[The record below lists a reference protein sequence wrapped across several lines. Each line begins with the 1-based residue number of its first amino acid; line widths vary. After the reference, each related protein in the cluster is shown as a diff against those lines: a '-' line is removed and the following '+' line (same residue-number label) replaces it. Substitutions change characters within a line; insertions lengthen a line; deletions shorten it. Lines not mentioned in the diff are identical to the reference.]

1 MSKIKMKT
9 HSGAKKRFRV
19 TGGKNKKIK
28 RHQMHKRHILTKK
41 SAKRKMR
48 LRGTVMVGIKD
59 EIKDG
64 IKVGIQHP
72 IFKAIARMLRL
83 K

>member
-19 TGGKNKKIK
+19 TGGKSKKFK
-28 RHQMHKRHILTKK
+28 RQQMNKRHILTKK
-41 SAKRKMR
+41 SPERKMR
-48 LRGTVMVGIKD
+48 LRGTEMVGID
-59 EIKDG
+59 
-64 IKVGIQHP
+64 HP
-72 IFKAIARMLRL
+72 IFNAIARMLRL